1 MVNSGRLILI
11 LNIPNGKLDWQHLI
25 SFLDILSKV
34 LLMYE
39 ENYNINSNLIDATF
53 LDKKDSSIS
62 KFWYLEKIWNLT

>member
-62 KFWYLEKIWNLT
+62 KF

>member
-53 LDKKDSSIS
+53 SWIK
-62 KFWYLEKIWNLT
+62 WTLEFQNFDYRRKYQT